1 MRRQATLSRQFSPQR
16 EPGRFHGWVRI
27 RVRRSVNEA
36 QPHLA
41 SLGVLWPCTNWTR
54 APSNMRL
61 MNHLKDPLDDLGA
74 GVLAQPVGEDL
85 RGPVGQNI
93 DDPVGF
99 HINEEGSVG
108 TALSESELVDT
119 EYAQGPIWSGW

>member
-1 MRRQATLSRQFSPQR
+1 
-16 EPGRFHGWVRI
+16 
-27 RVRRSVNEA
+27 
-36 QPHLA
+36 
-41 SLGVLWPCTNWTR
+41 
-54 APSNMRL
+54 
-61 MNHLKDPLDDLGA
+61 MNRLKDPLDNLGA

-99 HINEEGSVG
+99 HIDEEGSVG

-119 EYAQGPIWSGW
+119 EYAQGPIWNGW